1 MKREE
6 NVITGVR
13 LAKFPNFGDTALQK
27 EKQYWETNAMG
38 DAENIKMSTTS
49 ATPTTKTTA
58 GTTAHLTARFVKSD
72 QQSNQRSH

>member
-1 MKREE
+1 ME
-6 NVITGVR
+6 
-13 LAKFPNFGDTALQK
+13 
-27 EKQYWETNAMG
+27 

-72 QQSNQRSH
+72 QQSKVNEITAILEGFFFTHDYDLEIVKKISLK